1 MSDEA
6 QLRLVLN
13 VNGNRMFLDMYPSEE
28 FNDLHPDT
36 QVKALGLIV
45 KALDETTKEICED
58 EKFVNKALE
67 DAKLWQEIDEAE
79 QQAKADTC
87 ALFERVMGRPN

>member
-45 KALDETTKEICED
+45 KALDETTKEICEQG
-58 EKFVNKALE
+58 EAEAAK
-67 DAKLWQEIDEAE
+67 DAKLRQEIDEAE

-87 ALFERVMGRPN
+87 ALFERVMGRSN